1 MKCQYFGCTQE
12 ATVRIPSVNMV
23 VCDEHYAL
31 NVVRFGCEFKFEVLN
46 KERLIMG
53 HQVIPRPCGMS
64 DDPGRPYR
72 SGDMGRFAQPD
83 SAR

>member
-12 ATVRIPSVNMV
+12 ATVRIPSVNMI

-46 KERLIMG
+46 KEADHDTPLLR
-53 HQVIPRPCGMS
+53 
-64 DDPGRPYR
+64 
-72 SGDMGRFAQPD
+72 GRFG
-83 SAR
+83 R